1 MTYFLSRLRDG
12 RPIEGLCTP
21 EVGRDVKE
29 ILIAALRSSAV
40 GQTVELPPA
49 QA

>member
-21 EVGRDVKE
+21 EVGRDVQE
-29 ILIAALRSSAV
+29 ILMAALRSSTA
-40 GQTVELPPA
+40 GLTVELPPE